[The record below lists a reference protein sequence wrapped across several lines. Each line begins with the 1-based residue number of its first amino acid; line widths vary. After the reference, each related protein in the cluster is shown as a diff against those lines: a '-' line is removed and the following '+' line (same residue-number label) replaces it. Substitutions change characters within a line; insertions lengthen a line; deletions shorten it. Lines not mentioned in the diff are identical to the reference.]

1 MKKIPEDIKK
11 LEERIVALRSK
22 EDKVRKDKP
31 ETELMRASKI
41 GFRIGVEMFSGVI
54 VGAAIG
60 YLLDGLLAT
69 KPWLMIVFMFMG
81 GGAGILNVYR
91 LAKSEENKRK
101 E

>member
-11 LEERIVALRSK
+11 LEERIATLRAK
-22 EDKVRKDKP
+22 EDELRKDKP
-31 ETELMRASKI
+31 ESELARASKI
-41 GFRIGVEMFSGVI
+41 GFRIGVEMFSSVI

-60 YLLDGLLAT
+60 YLLDMALDLR
-69 KPWLMIVFMFMG
+69 PWMMVVFMFFG

-91 LAKSEENKRK
+91 LAKSEEYKRK